1 MRNCGMGQMPMYP
14 MPGMQVMP
22 GMQTMPGMQSGYNNE
37 SSLREE
43 LNKLEARVS
52 RLEGMVQVPH
62 NESNFY
68 MV

>member
-14 MPGMQVMP
+14 MPGMQMQGMMP
-22 GMQTMPGMQSGYNNE
+22 NTYNNE

>member
-1 MRNCGMGQMPMYP
+1 MRNCGMQQMPMYP
-14 MPGMQVMP
+14 MPGMQMQGMMP
-22 GMQTMPGMQSGYNNE
+22 NTYNNE
-37 SSLREE
+37 TSLREE

-52 RLEGMVQVPH
+52 RLEGMVQMPH

>member
-1 MRNCGMGQMPMYP
+1 MRNCGMPMYPP
-14 MPGMQVMP
+14 MPGMMP
-22 GMQTMPGMQSGYNNE
+22 NTYNNE

-52 RLEGMVQVPH
+52 RLESYIQTPH
-62 NESNFY
+62 NESNNFY

>member
-14 MPGMQVMP
+14 MPGMQTMPGMQAMP
-22 GMQTMPGMQSGYNNE
+22 GMQTGYNNE

-43 LNKLEARVS
+43 LNKLESRDS
-52 RLEGMVQVPH
+52 RLEGMVQMPH

>member
-1 MRNCGMGQMPMYP
+1 MWNCGMPMYP
-14 MPGMQVMP
+14 PMPGMMP
-22 GMQTMPGMQSGYNNE
+22 NAYNNE

-52 RLEGMVQVPH
+52 RLESYIQTPH
-62 NESNFY
+62 NESNNFY